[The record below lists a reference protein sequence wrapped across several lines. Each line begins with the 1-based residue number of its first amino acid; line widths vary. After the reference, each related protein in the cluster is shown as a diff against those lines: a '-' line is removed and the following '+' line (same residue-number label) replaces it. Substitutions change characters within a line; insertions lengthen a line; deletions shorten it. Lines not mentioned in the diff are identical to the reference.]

1 MVTSGTRIFTDPE
14 IGEVVLKKSI
24 RARHISIRVHPT
36 KGVSVTL
43 PYIIPYAAAK
53 LFFQTKRRWVLKTIW
68 KQKKRREA
76 TETQSNL
83 PAASEIEA
91 LRLQAKR
98 ELPPRLAELAA
109 KYGFTYHRVTIKH
122 NSSNWGSC
130 STRGNINL
138 NLNIVRLPQILQ
150 DYILLHELCHLHH
163 PNHGEEFHILL
174 ERLLS
179 DHISELLRNAPTPAT
194 AAYVRE
200 ASGSRSRF
208 PITNTLSRGIKGYKL
223 W

>member
-1 MVTSGTRIFTDPE
+1 MATRGTRIFIDPK

-36 KGVSVTL
+36 RGVSVTL

-53 LFFQTKRRWVLKTIW
+53 LFFQTKRGWVLKTIE

-76 TETQSNL
+76 AEPQDNAPT
-83 PAASEIEA
+83 AAEIEA
-91 LRLQAKR
+91 LRLRAKA

-109 KYGFTYHRVTIKH
+109 KYAFSYQRVTIKH

-150 DYILLHELCHLHH
+150 DYILLHELCHLRH

-174 ERLLS
+174 ERLLH
-179 DHISELLRNAPTPAT
+179 DHTAELLRNAPAPETIAF
-194 AAYVRE
+194 ASE
-200 ASGSRSRF
+200 AFRSKGRF
-208 PITNTLSRGIKGYKL
+208 PITQALSRGIKGYKL

>member
-1 MVTSGTRIFTDPE
+1 MATRGTRIFIDPQ
-14 IGEVVLKKSI
+14 IGEVVLKKSV

-53 LFFQTKRRWVLKTIW
+53 LFFQTKRGWVLKTIA
-68 KQKKRREA
+68 KQKKRGEA
-76 TETQSNL
+76 AEPQGNTPT
-83 PAASEIEA
+83 AAEIEA
-91 LRLQAKR
+91 LRLRAKG
-98 ELPPRLAELAA
+98 ELPPRLSALAA

-138 NLNIVRLPQILQ
+138 NLNIVRLPLILQ
-150 DYILLHELCHLHH
+150 DYILLHELCHLRH
-163 PNHGEEFHILL
+163 PNHGEEFHALL
-174 ERLLS
+174 EKLLQ
-179 DHISELLRNAPTPAT
+179 DHIGELLRNGPTPETNAFAL
-194 AAYVRE
+194 AA
-200 ASGSRSRF
+200 SRSRARF
-208 PITNTLSRGIKGYKL
+208 PITHTLSREIKGYKL

>member
-1 MVTSGTRIFTDPE
+1 MATSGTRIFTDPE

-53 LFFQTKRRWVLKTIW
+53 LFFQTKRGWVLKTIG

-83 PAASEIEA
+83 PTASEIEA

-179 DHISELLRNAPTPAT
+179 DHTSELLRNAPTPAT
-194 AAYVRE
+194 AAYARE

-208 PITNTLSRGIKGYKL
+208 PITHTLSRGIKGYKL

>member
-1 MVTSGTRIFTDPE
+1 MATSGTRIFSDPE

-24 RARHISIRVHPT
+24 RARHISIRVHPA

-53 LFFQTKRRWVLKTIW
+53 LFFQTKRGWVLKTIE

-76 TETQSNL
+76 AEPQDNAPT
-83 PAASEIEA
+83 AAEIEA
-91 LRLQAKR
+91 LRLRAKA

-109 KYGFTYHRVTIKH
+109 KYGFSYQRVTIKH

-163 PNHGEEFHILL
+163 PNHGEDFHALL
-174 ERLLS
+174 ERLLR
-179 DHISELLRNAPTPAT
+179 DHTAELLRNEPTPETIAF
-194 AAYVRE
+194 ASA
-200 ASGSRSRF
+200 ASGSKGRF
-208 PITNTLSRGIKGYKL
+208 PITHTLSKGIKGYKL